1 VSDEDDDADPLP
13 WESSKP
19 LRPNDPI
26 LPDGSSN
33 CKLSPLLPPNWRG
46 GGHSGG
52 GHSNRHEDKP
62 VIIKQSLKNFSGL
75 EGVSSLTLSTQ
86 DSMETTSVTSKVG
99 TATSSTNIMS
109 AGAASSANSSNITSI
124 SATSCTTEPNSS
136 LSVAAVT
143 KRSIQAE
150 KSAPLSSTTSY
161 SKINSHNMSAL
172 PQMASSTSSSTLFA
186 KVGKSTK
193 KHSLDEDFIAATT
206 GKTHWSVFKVLGV
219 CEIWIPKCNI
229 EMYKNLILYS
239 FRNAT
244 FNKLLSP
251 FNIWR

>member
-1 VSDEDDDADPLP
+1 MSDEDDDADPLP

-26 LPDGSSN
+26 LPDDSSRS
-33 CKLSPLLPPNWRG
+33 KLSPLLPPIWRG

-86 DSMETTSVTSKVG
+86 DSLETTSVTSKGV
-99 TATSSTNIMS
+99 TSTSSTNIM
-109 AGAASSANSSNITSI
+109 ATGAPSSASSSNITSI
-124 SATSCTTEPNSS
+124 SATSSATEPNSS
-136 LSVAAVT
+136 LSSSLSVATVT

-150 KSAPLSSTTSY
+150 KSAPLASTTSY
-161 SKINSHNMSAL
+161 SKINSHNMSAS

-193 KHSLDEDFIAATT
+193 KHSLDEDFISATA
-206 GKTHWSVFKVLGV
+206 GKGISR
-219 CEIWIPKCNI
+219 
-229 EMYKNLILYS
+229 YLIY
-239 FRNAT
+239 
-244 FNKLLSP
+244 
-251 FNIWR
+251 

>member
-1 VSDEDDDADPLP
+1 MSDEDDDADPLP

-26 LPDGSSN
+26 LPDGSSTS
-33 CKLSPLLPPNWRG
+33 KLSPLLPPIWRG
-46 GGHSGG
+46 RDHSVG

-86 DSMETTSVTSKVG
+86 DSLETTSVTSKGG
-99 TATSSTNIMS
+99 TLPTSTNIS
-109 AGAASSANSSNITSI
+109 STGAPSSASSSNITSI
-124 SATSCTTEPNSS
+124 SATSCSTESNSSLSSS
-136 LSVAAVT
+136 LSVATVT

-150 KSAPLSSTTSY
+150 KSAPLTTTNY
-161 SKINSHNMSAL
+161 SKINSNNMSAS

-193 KHSLDEDFIAATT
+193 KHSLDEDFIAGGT
-206 GKTHWSVFKVLGV
+206 GKT
-219 CEIWIPKCNI
+219 N
-229 EMYKNLILYS
+229 
-239 FRNAT
+239 
-244 FNKLLSP
+244 
-251 FNIWR
+251 

>member
-1 VSDEDDDADPLP
+1 MIAPTHFILGSADDIDIFGASVSDEDDDADPLP

-26 LPDGSSN
+26 LPDGSSTS
-33 CKLSPLLPPNWRG
+33 KLSPLLPPIWRG
-46 GGHSGG
+46 RDHSVG

-86 DSMETTSVTSKVG
+86 DSLETTSVTSKGG
-99 TATSSTNIMS
+99 TASSSTNLMS
-109 AGAASSANSSNITSI
+109 TGAASSASSSNITSI
-124 SATSCTTEPNSS
+124 SATSCATEPNSSINSS
-136 LSVAAVT
+136 LSVANVT

-150 KSAPLSSTTSY
+150 KSAPLASTTSY
-161 SKINSHNMSAL
+161 SKINSHNMSAST
-172 PQMASSTSSSTLFA
+172 QMASSTSSSTLFT

-206 GKTHWSVFKVLGV
+206 GKLIG
-219 CEIWIPKCNI
+219 
-229 EMYKNLILYS
+229 MYFMFTMCLK
-239 FRNAT
+239 
-244 FNKLLSP
+244 
-251 FNIWR
+251 